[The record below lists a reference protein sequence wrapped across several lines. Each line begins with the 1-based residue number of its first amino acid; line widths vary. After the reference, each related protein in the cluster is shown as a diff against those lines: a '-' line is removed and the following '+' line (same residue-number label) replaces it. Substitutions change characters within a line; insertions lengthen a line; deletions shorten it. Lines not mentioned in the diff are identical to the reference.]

1 MAVANRKLQVV
12 TNAKASANRIFG
24 TGEMADLTRAFDWSS
39 TPLGPIE
46 NWPGALIT
54 TVNTML
60 ATRHPM
66 FLWWGPELIQ
76 FYNDG
81 YRPSI
86 GSDKHPKALGQPGRE
101 CWPEIWH
108 VIGPQIEVVMTRGES
123 TWHEDQL
130 VPIYRDGVLEDVWW
144 TYSYS
149 PVRKAD
155 GTICG
160 TLVTCSE
167 TTGRVIAERDLQCE
181 RARLVQLFAQA
192 PAFVAVLKGPEHVF
206 EMVNPLYMELVGDRP
221 IIGRT
226 VREAIPEA
234 GEQGYFAVLDKVYQ
248 TGQPHI
254 AHGSPIMLA
263 RHAGRP
269 LEARFLDFIY
279 QPIRNPNGTTSGIIV
294 LGVDVTERSRAE
306 QALMQAEKLS
316 AVGRLAAS
324 IAHEIN
330 NPLEAI
336 TNLLFLAESAENDEQ
351 RRNFLR
357 SAQQELDRVAK
368 ITVQT
373 LRFNRESSRP
383 TMLHIED
390 IAENVLALF
399 GGRLRNSELVVDR
412 QYRSRGKV
420 VGLEGDLRQVLV
432 NLISN
437 ALDASKQGGR
447 IVIRIRNDRDPKTGI
462 SGVRVVVADTG
473 VGIAREEIDRIFEP
487 FYTTKEMTG
496 TGLGLWVTK
505 TILEKHDSKISVRSW
520 TGEERHGSVFSVF
533 LPEEWASR

>member
-1 MAVANRKLQVV
+1 MAVANPKATIQVL
-12 TNAKASANRIFG
+12 NNQQPSHYGKIFG

-39 TPLGPIE
+39 TPVGPVE
-46 NWPGALIT
+46 SWPDTLVT

-86 GSDKHPKALGQPGRE
+86 GSDKPPKALGQPGRD

-108 VIGPQIEVVMTRGES
+108 IIGPQIEGVMTQGES
-123 TWHEDQL
+123 TWHEDAL

-149 PVRKAD
+149 PVREPD
-155 GTICG
+155 GTIRG

-167 TTGRVIAERDLQCE
+167 TTGRVLAERALQHE
-181 RARLVQLFAQA
+181 RERLLQLFAQA
-192 PAFVAVLKGPEHVF
+192 PAFVAVLRGPEHVF
-206 EMVNPLYMELVGDRP
+206 DIANQLYMELVGNRP
-221 IIGRT
+221 VIGRT

-234 GEQGYFAVLDKVYQ
+234 ADQGYIAILDRVYE
-248 TGQPHI
+248 TGQPHA
-254 AHGSPIMLA
+254 AHNSPIMLA
-263 RHAGRP
+263 RQAGRP

-279 QPIRNPNGTTSGIIV
+279 QPIHNPSGTTWGIIV
-294 LGVDVTERSRAE
+294 LGVDMTERSRAE
-306 QALMQAEKLS
+306 QALLQAEKLS

-336 TNLLFLAESAENDEQ
+336 TNLLYLIDSTGDEAE
-351 RRNFLR
+351 RKRYLKT
-357 SAQQELDRVAK
+357 AQQELDRVAK

-373 LRFNRESSRP
+373 LRFNRESARP
-383 TMLHIED
+383 TTLFVQD
-390 IAENVLALF
+390 IAENVLTLF
-399 GGRLRNSELVVDR
+399 SGRLHNSEIVIDR
-412 QYRSRGKV
+412 QYRSRGEV
-420 VGLEGDLRQVLV
+420 VGLDGDLRQVFV
-432 NLISN
+432 NLLSN
-437 ALDASKQGGR
+437 ALDASQPGGR
-447 IVIRIRNDRDPKTGI
+447 IAIRIHDSKDFRTGVE
-462 SGVRVVVADTG
+462 GTRVVIADAG
-473 VGIAREEIDRIFEP
+473 SGIPSENLLRVFNP
-487 FYTTKEMTG
+487 FFTTKEATG

-505 TILEKHDSKISVRSW
+505 TILEKYNSSIRLRSKVGE
-520 TGEERHGSVFSVF
+520 TGHGAVFSVF
-533 LPEEWASR
+533 FPRQ